1 MNEVIT
7 MAKSTAARRPLPV
20 IGINCSSNWPKT
32 EVLNPARALQNS
44 LPFAYVRAVELAG
57 GLPMLLPLV
66 GKRQLIAQLVD
77 EIDGLL
83 LSGGVD
89 VDPHHFGQSPH
100 PKLGR
105 QDVDKDRFESV
116 LIPLA
121 LKKKRLPILGI
132 CRGIQA
138 LNVFCGGTLHQDVS
152 LAGDSVLK
160 HQQETDQSVPTH
172 TLLIEPGTRLHR
184 IFGKR
189 RLRANSYHHQV
200 VDKVAPG
207 WVVSARTED
216 GLIEGIEKPGK
227 RFLVGFQP
235 HPELLVEDYPEF
247 RKLFRALVDAA
258 RNSR

>member
-1 MNEVIT
+1 MTQAVSKRKRI
-7 MAKSTAARRPLPV
+7 PV
-20 IGINCSSNWPKT
+20 IGINCSSGWPQT
-32 EVLNPARALQNS
+32 NVLNPAKAQQNS
-44 LPFAYVRAVELAG
+44 LPFAYVRAVEMAG
-57 GLPMLLPLV
+57 GLPLLLPLV
-66 GKRQLIAQLVD
+66 GKRQLITQMVD

-83 LSGGVD
+83 LSGGFD
-89 VDPHHFGQSPH
+89 TDPHYFGQSPH

-121 LKKKRLPILGI
+121 LKNKRLPILGI

-138 LNVFCGGTLHQDVS
+138 LNVFCGGTLLQDLS
-152 LAGDSVLK
+152 LAKDPVLK

-172 TLLIEPGTRLHR
+172 TLFIEPGTRLHR

-216 GLIEGIEKPGK
+216 GLIEGIERPGK

-235 HPELLVEDYPEF
+235 HPELLVDDYPEF
-247 RKLFRALVDAA
+247 RKLFRAFVRAA
-258 RNSR
+258 DGKSE

>member
-1 MNEVIT
+1 
-7 MAKSTAARRPLPV
+7 
-20 IGINCSSNWPKT
+20 
-32 EVLNPARALQNS
+32 
-44 LPFAYVRAVELAG
+44 
-57 GLPMLLPLV
+57 MLLPLV
-66 GKRQLIAQLVD
+66 GKRRLIDQMVN

-89 VDPHHFGQSPH
+89 IDPHYFGQPPH

-105 QDVDKDRFESV
+105 QNVDKDRFESV
-116 LIPLA
+116 LIPMA
-121 LKKKRLPILGI
+121 LKKRELPILGI

-138 LNVFCGGTLHQDVS
+138 LNVFCGGTLLQNVS
-152 LAGDSVLK
+152 LAGDGVLK
-160 HQQETDQSVPTH
+160 HQQETDRSIPTH
-172 TLLIEPGTRLHR
+172 TLLIEPGTQLHR

-235 HPELLVEDYPEF
+235 HPELLVDDYPEF
-247 RKLFRALVDAA
+247 RKLFRAFVQAA
-258 RNSR
+258 GGK